1 VHPSPAVDSI
11 YPDLLRT
18 GLGQL
23 QKLEGG
29 TDLRSLFAAL
39 EQFRREVQDRADIA
53 GILAV
58 TERYVAGLDLVH
70 AQAYYLVEPGSAA
83 FELALCLPANRHPEL
98 TSVVKEQIRAGRFA
112 RALRRNA
119 VVFFESRGGPL
130 PVRGVFH
137 SLGIASRTVGMF
149 CGLLRAEAVPAQEVT
164 FSLLSVLLGT
174 CADALA
180 ATRRTADLAH
190 QVKTLRGL
198 LPICAWCKKIR
209 DDQGY
214 WKALETYVESHSDAT
229 FTHGMCPE
237 CAATVMRKP
246 GSTRR

>member
-1 VHPSPAVDSI
+1 MSPAVDSI

-23 QKLEGG
+23 HQHDGD
-29 TDLRSLFAAL
+29 TDLGSLFTAL
-39 EQFRREVQDRADIA
+39 EQFRREVQDRPDLA
-53 GILAV
+53 GILTV

-83 FELALCLPANRHPEL
+83 FELALGLPTSRQSEL
-98 TSVVKEQIRAGRFA
+98 QSVVKEQIRTGRFA
-112 RALRRNA
+112 RALRQKT
-119 VVFFESRGGPL
+119 VVAFESRIGPA
-130 PVRGVFH
+130 PVRGVLH
-137 SLGIASRTVGMF
+137 PLGIAARTVGMF
-149 CGLLRAEAVPAQEVT
+149 CGLLRTELVPAREVS

-237 CAATVMRKP
+237 CATAARRKLE
-246 GSTRR
+246 SNRR